1 MSAERREVILR
12 HFLRHNGWIAG
23 LHENYVYHVQLMAD
37 EIGGTIMKPK
47 YSPDECMKYGTTYEY
62 SIMINEHTEN
72 PICICTIPAM
82 TEEGYF
88 IMQGSEKVVLI
99 QEARLKSEI
108 LTHIDRQE
116 SKNERKEI
124 ISYYEENNSG
134 LFKKSDTLSGTRTK
148 LQVCNLTHL
157 QLCEISESE
166 GESVLSKYAA
176 TRTPWCPSDNESNES
191 KYVPRCSSP
200 CCELFLSGAY
210 VPIRVRLVDDSVIE
224 LDTFLIHN
232 NMRGIRSVGIWEVI
246 TYIFALNWVDMSVLL
261 RSYCKSFNDNDQTY
275 NACMTYIVASTRGT
289 GALSVKN
296 DRETIR
302 YKMFGGMEDDL
313 CVVATL
319 LTLIVACVR
328 AKLDESQVSDR
339 DDYYLKRLKTPGETV
354 YGMFKYCISKCKK
367 PSSLKDSIENYV
379 HTFIKRGDI
388 TIGGRSYNKMSIQLS
403 RRSDIDALSSVRK
416 VMVPCDENS
425 TKIEMR
431 QIHPSQMGFICP
443 CETPEGKTVGIMKSL
458 ALTCLI
464 STKTDMSTWASEI
477 CTEIPSDG
485 WAWVIVDGAVVGWC
499 KEPEHS
505 DTLSKHVCLKSC
517 LSECPSSKFVHDLK
531 CKYPT
536 VSVTLNGNILKIRA
550 EGGRPIRPLVVV
562 KDHPVDW
569 NSAIDIQYLDPVECR
584 PENSNIADM
593 GYNGNWK
600 AFTHIEIHPCAM
612 LGLAASLVPFPEHN
626 QSARNVFSSAMIK
639 QAMQMYGSEKTCNTL
654 QRPLVQTIVGRAVGY
669 DDSPNGIN
677 LVTCLMSLNGFNQ
690 EDAIIIKKSSVERG
704 LFASTARYSTTV
716 TVDNP
721 WHIIGLGHTQTPD
734 AARMTSQQ
742 FAVLHGGTER
752 TMTEVAPLLSS
763 KNPKIIQTKYTIDE
777 KSGKTK
783 LKLVMSAHQTL
794 QQGDKLSSRHAQKGV
809 VGLLMNDEDM
819 PFTSR
824 DGIIPDIIINPHAIP
839 SRMTVGQLIE
849 GVLGKSAAI
858 NGTFEDGTPFIRSC
872 KKELEDIMNMRDT
885 EKMILGTTGEMI
897 QTPIAVGIV
906 YYMALKHQAADKI
919 YVRSKNVSSISTRKS
934 IMSRQ
939 PISGRSKGGGLRLGE
954 MEYDCFIA
962 HGASKLV
969 TEVSEN
975 SDMVDVPYCN
985 TCKIVTD
992 VFNDVCRL
1000 CKTTK
1005 TITKRV
1011 PFSYVILKDMMLAAN
1026 INLQTE
1032 I

>member
-1 MSAERREVILR
+1 M
-12 HFLRHNGWIAG
+12 
-23 LHENYVYHVQLMAD
+23 MAD
-37 EIGGTIMKPK
+37 EIGGSIMEPK

-62 SIMINEHTEN
+62 SIIINEHAEN
-72 PICICTIPAM
+72 PICMCTIPAM

-116 SKNERKEI
+116 SKNENKEI
-124 ISYYEENNSG
+124 ISYYEENENTDIG
-134 LFKKSDTLSGTRTK
+134 
-148 LQVCNLTHL
+148 
-157 QLCEISESE
+157 I
-166 GESVLSKYAA
+166 
-176 TRTPWCPSDNESNES
+176 ES
-191 KYVPRCSSP
+191 KYVPSCSSP
-200 CCELFLSGAY
+200 CCELFISGAY

-224 LDTFLIHN
+224 LDTSLIHN
-232 NMRGIRSVGIWEVI
+232 NMRGIKSVGIWEVL
-246 TYIFALNWVDMSVLL
+246 TYIFALDLVEMSVLL
-261 RSYCKSFNDNDQTY
+261 RSYCKRFHDDEQTY
-275 NACMTYIVASTRGT
+275 NACMTYIIASTRGT
-289 GALSVKN
+289 GALSVEN

-302 YKMFGGMEDDL
+302 YKMFGGMEDDH

-319 LTLIVACVR
+319 LTMIVACVR

-367 PSSLKDSIENYV
+367 ASSLKSSIENYV

-403 RRSDIDALSSVRK
+403 RRSDIDVLSSVRK

-431 QIHPSQMGFICP
+431 QIHHSQMGFICP

-464 STKTDMSTWASEI
+464 STKTDMSAWAKEV
-477 CTEIPSDG
+477 CTEKPFNSDG
-485 WAWVIVDGAVVGWC
+485 YAWVIVDGAVVGWC
-499 KEPEHS
+499 KQ
-505 DTLSKHVCLKSC
+505 
-517 LSECPSSKFVHDLK
+517 SEDGMSKFVHDFK
-531 CKYPT
+531 YKYPT
-536 VSVTLNGNILKIRA
+536 VSITFNGNIIRIRA

-562 KDHPVDW
+562 KHHPVDW
-569 NSAIDIQYLDPVECR
+569 NSAIEIQYLDPVECR

-639 QAMQMYGSEKTCNTL
+639 QAMQMYGSEKTCDTL

-721 WHIIGLGHTQTPD
+721 WHIIGLGQSESNTTN
-734 AARMTSQQ
+734 TVSSLQQ

-763 KNPKIIQTKYTIDE
+763 KNPKIIQTKYTVDE

-849 GVLGKSAAI
+849 GVLGKSAAM

-872 KKELEDIMNMRDT
+872 KKELEDIMTMRDT
-885 EKMILGTTGEMI
+885 ERMILGTTGEMI

-906 YYMALKHQAADKI
+906 YYMALKHQSADKI

-992 VFNDVCRL
+992 IFNDVCRL

-1005 TITKRV
+1005 TVTKRV

>member
-12 HFLRHNGWIAG
+12 HWIRHNGWIAG
-23 LHENYVYHVQLMAD
+23 LHENYLYYVHMMAD
-37 EIGGTIMKPK
+37 EIGGTIRKPE
-47 YSPDECMKYGTTYEY
+47 YSPDECMKYGITYEY

-108 LTHIDRQE
+108 LTYINRQA
-116 SKNERKEI
+116 SKNENKEI
-124 ISYYEENNSG
+124 ISYYEE
-134 LFKKSDTLSGTRTK
+134 KTDI
-148 LQVCNLTHL
+148 H
-157 QLCEISESE
+157 
-166 GESVLSKYAA
+166 
-176 TRTPWCPSDNESNES
+176 ES
-191 KYVPRCSSP
+191 KYVPSCSSP
-200 CCELFLSGAY
+200 CCELFVNSAY
-210 VPIRVRLVDDSVIE
+210 VPIRIRLVDDSVIE

-232 NMRGIRSVGIWEVI
+232 NMRGIRSVAIWEVI
-246 TYIFALNWVDMSVLL
+246 THIFALDIVDMSVLL
-261 RSYCKSFNDNDQTY
+261 RSYCKKFDDDEQTY
-275 NACMTYIVASTRGT
+275 NVCMTYIIASTRGT
-289 GALSVKN
+289 GGLSVED

-302 YKMFGGMEDDL
+302 YKMFGGMEDDQ

-319 LTLIVACVR
+319 ITMIVACVR

-367 PSSLKDSIENYV
+367 ASSLKSSIENYV

-403 RRSDIDALSSVRK
+403 RRSDIDVLSSVRK

-431 QIHPSQMGFICP
+431 QIHHSQMGFICP

-464 STKTDMSTWASEI
+464 STKTDMSAWAKEITRNYHTTLLCDSRVSES
-477 CTEIPSDG
+477 ERPFNSEG
-485 WAWVIVDGAVVGWC
+485 SAWVIVDGAVVGWC
-499 KEPEHS
+499 KKP
-505 DTLSKHVCLKSC
+505 D
-517 LSECPSSKFVHDLK
+517 SEKNTFVHDLK

-536 VSVTLNGNILKIRA
+536 VSVTLNRNIIKIRA

-569 NSAIDIQYLDPVECR
+569 NSAIELQYLDPVECR

-600 AFTHIEIHPCAM
+600 AFTHMEIHPCAM

-639 QAMQMYGSEKTCNTL
+639 QAMQMCGSEKTCDTL

-690 EDAIIIKKSSVERG
+690 EDAIIIKKSSVDRG

-721 WHIIGLGHTQTPD
+721 WHIIGLGQQSEAAHT
-734 AARMTSQQ
+734 SLQQ

-858 NGTFEDGTPFIRSC
+858 NGTFEDGTPFIRSG

-885 EKMILGTTGEMI
+885 ERMILGTTGEMI

-1000 CKTTK
+1000 CGTTK

>member
-12 HFLRHNGWIAG
+12 DWIRRNGWIAG
-23 LHENYVYHVQLMAD
+23 LHENYMYHVHMIAD
-37 EIGGTIMKPK
+37 EIGGAVGKPE
-47 YSPDECMKYGTTYEY
+47 YSPEDCMRNGITYEY
-62 SIMINEHTEN
+62 SIIINEHTEN
-72 PICICTIPAM
+72 PVCICTIPAM

-88 IMQGSEKVVLI
+88 IIQGSEKVVLI
-99 QEARLKSEI
+99 QEVRLKSEI
-108 LTHIDRQE
+108 LTHIDRIP
-116 SKNERKEI
+116 SKNEKKEI
-124 ISYYEENNSG
+124 ISLNN
-134 LFKKSDTLSGTRTK
+134 T
-148 LQVCNLTHL
+148 
-157 QLCEISESE
+157 
-166 GESVLSKYAA
+166 A
-176 TRTPWCPSDNESNES
+176 CPGPDIET
-191 KYVPRCSSP
+191 KYVPNCSSP
-200 CCELFLSGAY
+200 CCELFISGAY
-210 VPIRVRLVDDSVIE
+210 VPIKVRLVDDSVIE
-224 LDTFLIHN
+224 LDTFSIHK
-232 NMRGIRSVGIWEVI
+232 NMRGIRSVGMWEVI
-246 TYIFALNWVDMSVLL
+246 THIFAIDYVEMATLL
-261 RSYCKSFNDNDQTY
+261 RSYCEKFDDEQTY
-275 NACMTYIVASTRGT
+275 KLCMVYMLSSTRGT
-289 GALSVKN
+289 GALSVED

-302 YKMFGGMEDDL
+302 YKMFGGMKDNL

-319 LTLIVACVR
+319 VTMIVACVR
-328 AKLDESQVSDR
+328 AKYSDTCVRVESEVSDR
-339 DDYYLKRLKTPGETV
+339 DDYYSKRLKTPGETV
-354 YGMFKYCISKCKK
+354 YGIFKYCVNTCKK
-367 PSSLKDSIENYV
+367 ASSLKGSIEHYV

-416 VMVPCDENS
+416 VMIPCDENS

-464 STKTDMSTWASEI
+464 STKTDMGTWIDEN
-477 CTEIPSDG
+477 CEQRLFPG
-485 WAWVIVDGAVVGWC
+485 CAWVIVDGAVVGWC
-499 KEPEHS
+499 KKPE
-505 DTLSKHVCLKSC
+505 TN
-517 LSECPSSKFVHDLK
+517 FVYDLK
-531 CKYPT
+531 CMYPT
-536 VSVTLNGNILKIRA
+536 VSVTLNMNIIKIRA

-562 KDHPVDW
+562 KEDHPVDW
-569 NSAIDIQYLDPVECR
+569 NSEINIQYLDPVECR
-584 PENSNIADM
+584 PKNSNIADL

-600 AFTHIEIHPCAM
+600 AFTHIEIHPCTM

-639 QAMQMYGSEKTCNTL
+639 QAMQMYGSEKTCDTL

-669 DDSPNGIN
+669 DDSPNGVN

-704 LFASTARYSTTV
+704 MFASTARYSTTV

-721 WHIIGLGHTQTPD
+721 WHIIGINDG
-734 AARMTSQQ
+734 Q

-752 TMTEVAPLLSS
+752 SMIEVAPLLSS
-763 KNPKIIQTKYTIDE
+763 KKPKIIQRKYTIDE

-783 LKLVMSAHQTL
+783 LKIVMSAHQTL

-824 DGIIPDIIINPHAIP
+824 EGIIPDIIINPHAIP

-858 NGTFEDGTPFIRSC
+858 NGTFEDGTPFLRSG
-872 KKELEDIMNMRDT
+872 KKDLEDILSMRDT
-885 EKMILGTTGEMI
+885 ERMILGTTGEMVK
-897 QTPIAVGIV
+897 TPIAMGIV

-954 MEYDCFIA
+954 MEYDCLIA

-975 SDMVDVPYCN
+975 SDMVEVPYCN

-992 VFNDVCRL
+992 IFNGLCRL
-1000 CKTTK
+1000 CGTTH
-1005 TITKRV
+1005 TVSKRV
-1011 PFSYVILKDMMLAAN
+1011 PFSYLILKDMLLAAN
-1026 INLQTE
+1026 INVQTE
-1032 I
+1032 L

>member
-12 HFLRHNGWIAG
+12 HWIRHNGWIAG
-23 LHENYVYHVQLMAD
+23 LYEDYLHHVHIMAD
-37 EIGGTIMKPK
+37 EIGGTVKKPR
-47 YSPDECMKYGTTYEY
+47 YSPEECMKKSITYEY

-82 TEEGYF
+82 TEQGYF

-108 LTHIDRQE
+108 LTYIDRQE
-116 SKNERKEI
+116 SKNENKEI
-124 ISYYEENNSG
+124 ISLAQLEHKSQCVLSHYSPSKREN
-134 LFKKSDTLSGTRTK
+134 DTL
-148 LQVCNLTHL
+148 
-157 QLCEISESE
+157 
-166 GESVLSKYAA
+166 
-176 TRTPWCPSDNESNES
+176 CPSENVVSEPEIES
-191 KYVPRCSSP
+191 KYVHSCSSP
-200 CCELFLSGAY
+200 CCELFVNGAH

-224 LDTFLIHN
+224 LDTFSIHK
-232 NMRGIRSVGIWEVI
+232 NMRGIRFVGMWEVI
-246 TYIFALNWVDMSVLL
+246 THIFALDLVTMSTLL
-261 RSYCKSFNDNDQTY
+261 RSYCERFDEQTY

-289 GALSVKN
+289 GALSAEN

-313 CVVATL
+313 CVVGTL
-319 LTLIVACVR
+319 VTMIVACVR
-328 AKLDESQVSDR
+328 AKLDESQISDR

-354 YGMFKYCISKCKK
+354 YGMFKYCINKCKK
-367 PSSLKDSIENYV
+367 PSSLKSSIENYV

-403 RRSDIDALSSVRK
+403 RRSDIDVLSSVRK
-416 VMVPCDENS
+416 VMMPCDENS

-431 QIHPSQMGFICP
+431 QIHHSQMGFICP

-464 STKTDMSTWASEI
+464 SRKTDMSTWTKDI
-477 CTEIPSDG
+477 CTERPSVG
-485 WAWVIVDGAVVGWC
+485 CVWVIVDGAVVGWC
-499 KEPEHS
+499 KKPS
-505 DTLSKHVCLKSC
+505 ALSV
-517 LSECPSSKFVHDLK
+517 SELK
-531 CKYPT
+531 CTYPT
-536 VSVTLNGNILKIRA
+536 VSVTVNKNIIKIRA

-562 KDHPVDW
+562 GDHPVDW
-569 NSAIDIQYLDPVECR
+569 NSAIDIQYLDSVECR
-584 PENSNIADM
+584 PENSNIADI

-600 AFTHIEIHPCAM
+600 TFTHMEIHPCAM

-721 WHIIGLGHTQTPD
+721 WHIIELGHATHSDVIVPSSEHLDSD
-734 AARMTSQQ
+734 AFSKNAENRPSSSTSQQ

-763 KNPKIIQTKYTIDE
+763 KNPKIIQRKYTMDE

-849 GVLGKSAAI
+849 GVLGKSAAL
-858 NGTFEDGTPFIRSC
+858 NGTFEDGTPFIRSG
-872 KKELEDIMNMRDT
+872 KKELEDIMSMRDT
-885 EKMILGTTGEMI
+885 EQMILGTTGEMI

-919 YVRSKNVSSISTRKS
+919 YVRSENVSSISTRKS

-954 MEYDCFIA
+954 MEYDCLIA

-975 SDMVDVPYCN
+975 SDMAEVPYCS

-992 VFNDVCRL
+992 VFNGVCRL
-1000 CKTTK
+1000 CGNTK
-1005 TITKRV
+1005 TVTKRV

>member
-12 HFLRHNGWIAG
+12 QWIRHNGWIAG
-23 LHENYVYHVQLMAD
+23 LPENYLYHAHMMAD
-37 EIGGTIMKPK
+37 EIGGTVRKPEH
-47 YSPDECMKYGTTYEY
+47 SPEKCMKNNITYEY

-116 SKNERKEI
+116 SKNENKEI
-124 ISYYEENNSG
+124 ISLLEYENDSMNPSEYEIRT
-134 LFKKSDTLSGTRTK
+134 SD
-148 LQVCNLTHL
+148 
-157 QLCEISESE
+157 I
-166 GESVLSKYAA
+166 
-176 TRTPWCPSDNESNES
+176 ES
-191 KYVPRCSSP
+191 KYVPNCSSP
-200 CCELFLSGAY
+200 CCELFISGAY

-224 LDTFLIHN
+224 LDTFSIHK
-232 NMRGIRSVGIWEVI
+232 NMRGIKSVGMWEVI
-246 TYIFALNWVDMSVLL
+246 THVFALTDLEMLTLL
-261 RSYCKSFNDNDQTY
+261 RSYCQDDQLY
-275 NACMTYIVASTRGT
+275 DACTLYMFSSTRGP
-289 GALSVKN
+289 GALSVDD

-302 YKMFGGMEDDL
+302 YKMFGGMKDDL
-313 CVVATL
+313 CIVATL
-319 LTLIVACVR
+319 VTMIVACVR
-328 AKLDESQVSDR
+328 AKSNESQISDR

-354 YGMFKYCISKCKK
+354 YGIFKYCINTCKK
-367 PSSLKDSIENYV
+367 ASSLKGSIEHYV

-416 VMVPCDENS
+416 VMMPCDENS

-431 QIHPSQMGFICP
+431 QIHHSQMGFICP

-464 STKTDMSTWASEI
+464 STKTDMSTWTQENCKKTLFAG
-477 CTEIPSDG
+477 C
-485 WAWVIVDGAVVGWC
+485 AWVIVDGAVVGWC
-499 KEPEHS
+499 EKP
-505 DTLSKHVCLKSC
+505 DNVKQFLY
-517 LSECPSSKFVHDLK
+517 DLK
-531 CKYPT
+531 CEYPT
-536 VSVTLNGNILKIRA
+536 VSVTINKNIIKIRA

-569 NSAIDIQYLDPVECR
+569 NSDIDIQYLDPVECR
-584 PENSNIADM
+584 PENSNIADL
-593 GYNGNWK
+593 GYNGNWN
-600 AFTHIEIHPCAM
+600 AFTHIEIHPCTM

-639 QAMQMYGSEKTCNTL
+639 QAMQMYGSEKTCDTL

-669 DDSPNGIN
+669 DDSPNGVN

-690 EDAIIIKKSSVERG
+690 EDAIIIKKSSVQRG
-704 LFASTARYSTTV
+704 MFASTARYSTTV
-716 TVDNP
+716 TVNNP
-721 WHIIGLGHTQTPD
+721 WHIIGLGNKHACVFPSSESNEIKKTF
-734 AARMTSQQ
+734 SQQ

-752 TMTEVAPLLSS
+752 TMIEVAPLLSS
-763 KNPKIIQTKYTIDE
+763 KNPKIKQIKYTVDE

-783 LKLVMSAHQTL
+783 LKITMSAHQTL

-809 VGLLMNDEDM
+809 VGLIMNDEDM

-824 DGIIPDIIINPHAIP
+824 DGLIPDIIINPHAIP

-858 NGTFEDGTPFIRSC
+858 NGEFEDGTPFLRSG
-872 KKELEDIMNMRDT
+872 KKDLEDILNMRDT
-885 EKMILGTTGEMI
+885 ERMILGTTGEMI
-897 QTPIAVGIV
+897 KTPIAVGIV
-906 YYMALKHQAADKI
+906 YYMALKHQAADKV

-954 MEYDCFIA
+954 MEYDCLIA
-962 HGASKLV
+962 HGASKLI

-992 VFNDVCRL
+992 IFHSDALSARTSGLCRI
-1000 CKTTK
+1000 CKTTN
-1005 TITKRV
+1005 TVIKRV
-1011 PFSYVILKDMMLAAN
+1011 PFSYVILKDMLLAAN
-1026 INLQTE
+1026 INVQTE
-1032 I
+1032 L

>member
-12 HFLRHNGWIAG
+12 HWIRHNGWIAS
-23 LHENYVYHVQLMAD
+23 LHENYVYHVHMMAD
-37 EIGGTIMKPK
+37 EIGGTIRKPK
-47 YSPDECMKYGTTYEY
+47 YSPDECMKYGITYEY
-62 SIMINEHTEN
+62 SIMINEDTEN

-108 LTHIDRQE
+108 LTHIDRQG
-116 SKNERKEI
+116 SKNENKEI
-124 ISYYEENNSG
+124 ISYYEENKNTDIG
-134 LFKKSDTLSGTRTK
+134 
-148 LQVCNLTHL
+148 
-157 QLCEISESE
+157 I
-166 GESVLSKYAA
+166 
-176 TRTPWCPSDNESNES
+176 ES
-191 KYVPRCSSP
+191 KYVPSCSSP
-200 CCELFLSGAY
+200 CCELFVNGAH
-210 VPIRVRLVDDSVIE
+210 VPIRIRLVDDSVIE

-246 TYIFALNWVDMSVLL
+246 THLFALDIVDMSVLL
-261 RSYCKSFNDNDQTY
+261 RSYCKRFDDEQTY
-275 NACMTYIVASTRGT
+275 NVCMTYIIASTRGT
-289 GALSVKN
+289 GALSVEN

-302 YKMFGGMEDDL
+302 YKMFGGTEDDQ

-319 LTLIVACVR
+319 LTMIVACVR

-339 DDYYLKRLKTPGETV
+339 DDYQLKRLKTPGETV

-367 PSSLKDSIENYV
+367 ASSLKNSIENYV

-403 RRSDIDALSSVRK
+403 RRSDIDVLSSVRK

-431 QIHPSQMGFICP
+431 QIHHSQMGFICP

-464 STKTDMSTWASEI
+464 STKTDMNAWAKKI
-477 CTEIPSDG
+477 CTERPLGKQHRVSEYG
-485 WAWVIVDGAVVGWC
+485 LAWVIVDGAVVGWC
-499 KEPEHS
+499 KEPDYS
-505 DTLSKHVCLKSC
+505 DT
-517 LSECPSSKFVHDLK
+517 SSKFVYDLK

-536 VSVTLNGNILKIRA
+536 VSVTLNGNIIKIRA

-569 NSAIDIQYLDPVECR
+569 NSAIDIQYLDPVECK

-600 AFTHIEIHPCAM
+600 AFTHMEIHPCAM

-639 QAMQMYGSEKTCNTL
+639 QAMQMYGSEKTCDTL

-669 DDSPNGIN
+669 DESPNGIN

-704 LFASTARYSTTV
+704 IFASTARYSTTV

-721 WHIIGLGHTQTPD
+721 WHIIELGHIPQTFGNVSETEAIHALGQFSLGHQGVRVP
-734 AARMTSQQ
+734 AFLENVSSLQQ

-858 NGTFEDGTPFIRSC
+858 NGTFEDGTPFIRSG

-885 EKMILGTTGEMI
+885 ERMILGTTGEMI

-992 VFNDVCRL
+992 IFNDVCRL

-1005 TITKRV
+1005 TVTKRV

-1032 I
+1032 M

>member
-1 MSAERREVILR
+1 MSAEKRELILR
-12 HFLRHNGWIAG
+12 HFIRHNGWIAG
-23 LHENYVYHVQLMAD
+23 LHDNYVYHVHMMAD
-37 EIGGTIMKPK
+37 EIGGIIKNPT
-47 YSPDECMKYGTTYEY
+47 YNLDECMKYGLTYEY
-62 SIMINEHTEN
+62 SIMINEQTEN
-72 PICICTIPAM
+72 PICLCTIPAM

-88 IMQGSEKVVLI
+88 IIQGSEKVVLI
-99 QEARLKSEI
+99 QEVRLKSEI
-108 LTHIDRQE
+108 LTSIDRQE
-116 SKNERKEI
+116 SKNEHKDI
-124 ISYYEENNSG
+124 ISNDS
-134 LFKKSDTLSGTRTK
+134 KDTLS
-148 LQVCNLTHL
+148 
-157 QLCEISESE
+157 IESQ
-166 GESVLSKYAA
+166 YM
-176 TRTPWCPSDNESNES
+176 PS
-191 KYVPRCSSP
+191 CSSL
-200 CCELFLSGAY
+200 CCELFVSGAN
-210 VPIRVRLVDDSVIE
+210 VPIKIRFVDDSVIE
-224 LDTFLIHN
+224 LDTSLIHN
-232 NMRGIRSVGIWEVI
+232 NMRGIRSVAIWEVI
-246 TYIFALNWVDMSVLL
+246 THIFAIDHVDMSVLL
-261 RSYCKSFNDNDQTY
+261 LSYCKRFDDDDKTFNES
-275 NACMTYIVASTRGT
+275 MIYILSSTRGT
-289 GALSVKN
+289 GGLDVVN
-296 DRETIR
+296 DKKTIKS
-302 YKMFGGMEDDL
+302 KMFGSMKDDK
-313 CVVATL
+313 CIVATL
-319 LTLIVACVR
+319 FTIIVACVR
-328 AKLDESQVSDR
+328 AKRDESLVSDR
-339 DDYYLKRLKTPGETV
+339 DDYQLKRLKTPGETV

-367 PSSLKDSIENYV
+367 ASSLKSAIENFV

-388 TIGGRSYNKMSIQLS
+388 KINGRNYTKMSIQLS
-403 RRSDIDALSSVRK
+403 RRSDIDVLSSVRK

-425 TKIEMR
+425 TIIKMR
-431 QIHPSQMGFICP
+431 QIHNSQMGFICP

-464 STKTDMSTWASEI
+464 STKTDIRYSNLKKFESG
-477 CTEIPSDG
+477 S
-485 WAWVIVDGAVVGWC
+485 AWVIIDGAVMGWC
-499 KEPEHS
+499 NEP
-505 DTLSKHVCLKSC
+505 K
-517 LSECPSSKFVHDLK
+517 PFVHDLK

-536 VSVTLNGNILKIRA
+536 VSVTLNKNIIKIRA

-600 AFTHIEIHPCAM
+600 AFTHMEIHPCAM

-639 QAMQMYGSEKTCNTL
+639 QAMQMWGSEKTCDTL

-669 DDSPNGIN
+669 DESPNGIN
-677 LVTCLMSLNGFNQ
+677 LVTCIMSLNGFNQ

-721 WHIIGLGHTQTPD
+721 WHIIGQTNTHNLCGRVSCD
-734 AARMTSQQ
+734 ANRGIGV
-742 FAVLHGGTER
+742 AVLHGGTER
-752 TMTEVAPLLSS
+752 ILTEVAPLLSS
-763 KNPKIIQTKYTIDE
+763 KNPKLIQTKYTIDE
-777 KSGKTK
+777 NTGKTK
-783 LKLVMSAHQTL
+783 LKLVMSAHHTL

-809 VGLLMNDEDM
+809 VGLLMNDADM

-872 KKELEDIMNMRDT
+872 KKELEDVMNMRDT
-885 EKMILGTTGEMI
+885 EQMILGTTGEMI
-897 QTPIAVGIV
+897 HTPIAVGIV

-919 YVRSKNVSSISTRKS
+919 SVRSENVSSISTRKS

-969 TEVSEN
+969 SEVSEN
-975 SDMVDVPYCN
+975 SDMVNVPYCS
-985 TCKIVTD
+985 TCQIVTD
-992 VFNDVCRL
+992 VDVCRL
-1000 CKTTK
+1000 CQTK

-1011 PFSYVILKDMMLAAN
+1011 PFSYVILKDMMLAAS
-1026 INLQTE
+1026 INLQSN

>member
-1 MSAERREVILR
+1 
-12 HFLRHNGWIAG
+12 
-23 LHENYVYHVQLMAD
+23 MAD
-37 EIGGTIMKPK
+37 EIGATVQKPE
-47 YSPDECMKYGTTYEY
+47 YSPEECMKEGITYEY
-62 SIMINEHTEN
+62 SIIINEHTEN

-108 LTHIDRQE
+108 LTHIDRHE
-116 SKNERKEI
+116 SKNENKEI
-124 ISYYEENNSG
+124 VSCENNP
-134 LFKKSDTLSGTRTK
+134 
-148 LQVCNLTHL
+148 
-157 QLCEISESE
+157 
-166 GESVLSKYAA
+166 SKYENKKN
-176 TRTPWCPSDNESNES
+176 DIES
-191 KYVPRCSSP
+191 KYVPNCSSP
-200 CCELFLSGAY
+200 CCELFISGAN

-224 LDTFLIHN
+224 LDTSVIHN
-232 NMRGIRSVGIWEVI
+232 NMMRGIRSVGMWEVV
-246 TYIFALNWVDMSVLL
+246 TYIFAIEYVEMSTLL
-261 RSYCKSFNDNDQTY
+261 RSYCENDEQTY
-275 NACMTYIVASTRGT
+275 KLCMVYMVSSTRGL
-289 GALSVKN
+289 GALSVEE

-302 YKMFGGMEDDL
+302 SKMFGGMKSDL
-313 CVVATL
+313 CIVATL
-319 LTLIVACVR
+319 VTMIVACVR
-328 AKLDESQVSDR
+328 AKSDEDQVSDR

-354 YGMFKYCISKCKK
+354 YGIFKYCNNTCKK
-367 PSSLKDSIENYV
+367 PSSLKGSIEHYV

-388 TIGGRSYNKMSIQLS
+388 TIGGKSYNKMSIQLS

-416 VMVPCDENS
+416 VMIPCDENS

-431 QIHPSQMGFICP
+431 QIHNSQMGFICP
-443 CETPEGKTVGIMKSL
+443 CETPEGKTVGIIKSL

-464 STKTDMSTWASEI
+464 SVKTDMSTWIQKNCKKMLFAG
-477 CTEIPSDG
+477 C
-485 WAWVIVDGAVVGWC
+485 AWVIVDGAVVGWC
-499 KEPEHS
+499 EKP
-505 DTLSKHVCLKSC
+505 DNDAKQ
-517 LSECPSSKFVHDLK
+517 FVYDFK
-531 CKYPT
+531 CVYPM
-536 VSVTLNGNILKIRA
+536 VSVTINKNIIKIRA

-569 NSAIDIQYLDPVECR
+569 KYDINIQYLDPVECR
-584 PENSNIADM
+584 PENSCIADM

-600 AFTHIEIHPCAM
+600 AFTHIEIHPCTM

-639 QAMQMYGSEKTCNTL
+639 QAMQMYGSEKTCDTL

-669 DDSPNGIN
+669 DDSPNGVN

-690 EDAIIIKKSSVERG
+690 EDAIIIKRSSVERG
-704 LFASTARYSTTV
+704 MFASTARYSTTV
-716 TVDNP
+716 TVNNP
-721 WHIIGLGHTQTPD
+721 WHIIELGNKHACSFPSSESDKFPAIRQTS
-734 AARMTSQQ
+734 SQQ

-752 TMTEVAPLLSS
+752 TMIEIAPLLSS
-763 KNPKIIQTKYTIDE
+763 KNPKITQVKYTVDE

-783 LKLVMSAHQTL
+783 LKITMSAHQTL

-809 VGLLMNDEDM
+809 VGFIMNDEDM

-824 DGIIPDIIINPHAIP
+824 DGLIPDIIINPHAIP

-858 NGTFEDGTPFIRSC
+858 NGEFEDGTPFLRSG
-872 KKELEDIMNMRDT
+872 KKDLEYILSMRDT
-885 EKMILGTTGEMI
+885 ERMILGTTGEMI
-897 QTPIAVGIV
+897 KTPIAVGIV

-919 YVRSKNVSSISTRKS
+919 YVRSKNISSISTRKS

-954 MEYDCFIA
+954 MEYDCLIA

-992 VFNDVCRL
+992 IFHSDGRIFPARTSGLCRL
-1000 CKTTK
+1000 CKTTN
-1005 TITKRV
+1005 TVIKRV
-1011 PFSYVILKDMMLAAN
+1011 PFSYVILKDMLLAAN
-1026 INLQTE
+1026 INVQTE
-1032 I
+1032 L